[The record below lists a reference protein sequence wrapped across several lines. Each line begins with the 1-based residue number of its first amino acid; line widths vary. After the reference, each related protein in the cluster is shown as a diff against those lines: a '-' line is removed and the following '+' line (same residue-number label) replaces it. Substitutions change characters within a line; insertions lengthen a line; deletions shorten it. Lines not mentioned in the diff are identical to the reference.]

1 MATKSKTGTDAAGEK
16 NNLMVI
22 GSTSIVD
29 YQIVQDSSYNNAE
42 FVVNAVNKMCGKENG
57 IIIAEKNL
65 STSSIDITEAQVS
78 GIKTVIMAI
87 IPLIVVALGIV
98 VFVRRRNR

>member
-1 MATKSKTGTDAAGEK
+1 MYRLLNVSKTFNDKE
-16 NNLMVI
+16 NI
-22 GSTSIVD
+22 
-29 YQIVQDSSYNNAE
+29 
-42 FVVNAVNKMCGKENG
+42 VNAVNKMCGKENG

-87 IPLIVVALGIV
+87 IPLIIVAVGIV